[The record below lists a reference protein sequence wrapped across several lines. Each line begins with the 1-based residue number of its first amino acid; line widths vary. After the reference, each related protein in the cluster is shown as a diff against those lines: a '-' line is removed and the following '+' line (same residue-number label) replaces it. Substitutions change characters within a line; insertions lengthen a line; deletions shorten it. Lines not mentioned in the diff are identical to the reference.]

1 VGSCAYAT
9 KTWRSKPQREQHQ
22 HANSKDEMCV
32 SMRQRMKM
40 LSDLAQRVAVRP
52 QQALDGR
59 LRHPCYGRRAQ
70 VRANDAP
77 VLEDVIL
84 VDKIQNKTNK
94 THPPSFALVAKLAVL
109 SLYWQVIVFVQPH
122 HHRSMCHIDDETPR
136 LEFFLIAH
144 LDKPIKRLQRRP
156 CTRYRRRSALHAVLT
171 CSERGDHSV
180 CVSEAQNRA
189 TTQLSL
195 RGMAHMQQ
203 PVRAHDMQPAA
214 TRPRTTQP

>member
-1 VGSCAYAT
+1 
-9 KTWRSKPQREQHQ
+9 
-22 HANSKDEMCV
+22 
-32 SMRQRMKM
+32 
-40 LSDLAQRVAVRP
+40 
-52 QQALDGR
+52 
-59 LRHPCYGRRAQ
+59 
-70 VRANDAP
+70 

-109 SLYWQVIVFVQPH
+109 SLYWQVIVFAQPH

-180 CVSEAQNRA
+180 CVSDAHNRA

-195 RGMAHMQQ
+195 RGMAHICSSQCVLTICNQ
-203 PVRAHDMQPAA
+203 PQRVRERRSRNVRLLVLARRPSLLQDTCKRDVDVGAA
-214 TRPRTTQP
+214 DGSVIDHACEKRGDHSLLNFSCVRPEPVLVK